1 MGMTMMILLLLLLLT
16 TTTTIIIIIII
27 IIYSCENSP
36 INLRQPFLTLE
47 VRHVVFEVPYLRG
60 ATHAK
65 IFVTLLRS

>member
-1 MGMTMMILLLLLLLT
+1 MMMMMMMILLLLLLLT
-16 TTTTIIIIIII
+16 IIIII